1 MKNNNQKAVK
11 KLSMASLRNSRMR
24 NLFAVTAIVL
34 TTVLFTT
41 VFTLAMGLISSMEK
55 EIMRQ
60 VGTSAHAGYKDLTRA
75 EYDKIRTNSRIKEI
89 SYNILVGMAS
99 NETLAKRQTEIR
111 YGEPEDLE
119 WGFRKPEKGTYPR
132 NKKEILADT
141 IVLDLMGVPRELGQK
156 ITLEFDYLGHKH
168 RDTFTVSGIYQ
179 GDPMLGASQLYLS
192 KEYVEEVIASVDESE
207 RKEMLR
213 SGKSLGEGL
222 IQAEVFF
229 KSSRNIE
236 ENARKVLM
244 ECGFADNEIDIGVN
258 WAYLS
263 AKAESMD
270 VQTVLGVV
278 FILVL
283 IGITGYLVIYNI
295 FQISIVMDIR
305 FYGLLKTLGATR
317 KQIRFLVRRQ
327 ALILSAAGI
336 PAGLILGWLLG
347 IKLTPVMLGMVSGVY
362 GDGFTANP
370 VIFMGAAIFSLITVL
385 ISCRRP
391 GKAAAC
397 VSPVEAVKYVECDKG
412 KKKKQKAASHRGK
425 ISRMALANV
434 FRYKKKAVVVI
445 TSLSLGSILL
455 LTIYS
460 AVRGFSI
467 DKYMDEMI
475 YGDLNIGTTDF
486 FHNYGTGDIE
496 LPEEF
501 FDTVNDMDG
510 VEESGSA
517 YVSFF
522 PFPMDETGK
531 ERLRQGMERGFLK
544 DSIAD
549 FRKTYEDVLTQDR
562 IMTERRFA
570 FDPYILKQ
578 LHVTEGELDIEKF
591 NEGGYVLAVAQM
603 DINNKNESWY
613 HPGDK
618 VRLCRYDT
626 REQYDKRQ
634 EEIYDAYGNP
644 VDTSGIVSARGV
656 RELPWD
662 EYEVMAVV
670 ELGEG
675 VAGLAAGAP
684 EISMIVPKEELE
696 RTAAVNGFQRYLA
709 CFRIGEEH
717 LDTAEAAVEKY
728 TTQINPQTD
737 YRSRKELRKEFMQMM
752 EVLKLIGGALCVV
765 VGAVGIL
772 NYVNSTLTGIIT
784 RRKELA
790 MMKSIGMTDRQQQ
803 KMLIFEGLYY
813 VIFIGLISSAVGSLV
828 SLLILRPLSRTL
840 RWFVYDFTLLPVAL
854 VLPFMAIL
862 AVAIPVLMYRRVN
875 RISIVERLR
884 E

>member
-75 EYDKIRTNSRIKEI
+75 EYDKIRTNSRIKEM

-192 KEYVEEVIASVDESE
+192 KEYVEEVIASVDESD

-445 TSLSLGSILL
+445 TSLSLGIILL

-475 YGDLNIGTTDF
+475 YGDLNIGTTDY

-570 FDPYILKQ
+570 FDPYI
-578 LHVTEGELDIEKF
+578 HVTEGELDIEKF

-618 VRLCRYDT
+618 VKLCRYDT